1 MGLIPRWGRSPGEGH
16 SNPLQYSYLENPMVR
31 GAWQATVLRV
41 PKSRTRLKQ
50 FSMHTLTV
58 IWKYSNHFNF
68 VGCNLNWEGCWSII
82 PHNASS
88 EPYLGPLYSW
98 SSNNRGLNCASPF
111 IGIFFFSTVNTTGLP
126 NLWLVESED
135 EKLSRWSNW
144 VWRVNYKLYLCFPG
158 DASGKESAQC
168 RRHKRSLGRGD
179 PLEKEMAV
187 YSSIPAWIIP

>member
-1 MGLIPRWGRSPGEGH
+1 MLVIKYLPANAGDVRDMGLIPRWGRSPGEGH

-50 FSMHTLTV
+50 FSTHTLTV

-111 IGIFFFSTVNTTGLP
+111 IGIFFFFNSKYNWTTQSVTS
-126 NLWLVESED
+126 WI
-135 EKLSRWSNW
+135 
-144 VWRVNYKLYLCFPG
+144 
-158 DASGKESAQC
+158 
-168 RRHKRSLGRGD
+168 RGW
-179 PLEKEMAV
+179 ETIEME
-187 YSSIPAWIIP
+187 